1 MNIVT
6 VAEKKSRIV
15 AIISECTRDN
25 LAAAFNQSLVPS
37 LEAMLGLTADQ
48 LPEFTAIMDKA
59 MPKIGAVMSELF
71 NQELI
76 AQLVQPTLE
85 AYSDQEVEQVYQM
98 VSNPMYK
105 RFMSEVTVGMVHSP
119 AYMGAAMQIGPKVEE
134 ILQSVWEELNP
145 PKTTEQEMQAAADR
159 LFEAVPDQ
167 K

>member
-1 MNIVT
+1 MNIVP

-37 LEAMLGLTADQ
+37 LEAMLCLPADQ

-105 RFMSEVTVGMVHSP
+105 RFTSEITVGMVQSP
-119 AYMGAAMQIGPKVEE
+119 AYMSTVMQIGPKVEE
-134 ILQSVWEELNP
+134 VLQYVWEELNP
-145 PKTTEQEMQAAADR
+145 PKTPEQEMQAAADR
-159 LFEAVPDQ
+159 LFESVPDQ

>member
-1 MNIVT
+1 MNT
-6 VAEKKSRIV
+6 VEKKSAIV

-37 LEAMLGLTADQ
+37 LESMLGLPADQ
-48 LPEFTAIMDKA
+48 LPEFAAIMDKA
-59 MPKIGAVMSELF
+59 MPKIGQVMTELF
-71 NQELI
+71 NEELI
-76 AQLVQPTLE
+76 AQLVAPTLE
-85 AYSDQEVEQVYQM
+85 AYSEQEVDQVYQM

-105 RFMSEVTVGMVHSP
+105 RFMSEITVGMVQSP
-119 AYMGAAMQIGPKVEE
+119 AYMGTVMQIGPKVEE

>member
-1 MNIVT
+1 MNT
-6 VAEKKSRIV
+6 VEKKSAIV

-37 LEAMLGLTADQ
+37 LESMLCLPADQ
-48 LPEFTAIMDKA
+48 LPEFAAIMDKA
-59 MPKIGAVMSELF
+59 MPKIGQVMTELF
-71 NQELI
+71 NEELI
-76 AQLVQPTLE
+76 AQLVAPTLE
-85 AYSDQEVEQVYQM
+85 AYSEQEVDQVYQM

-105 RFMSEVTVGMVHSP
+105 RFMSEITVGMVQSP
-119 AYMGAAMQIGPKVEE
+119 AYMGTVMQIGPKVEE

-159 LFEAVPDQ
+159 LFEAVSDQ